1 MAMKMTGYNAL
12 AINRRYPPPDIPD
25 HLISRLSE
33 FVNSKTGLYFPE
45 TRWRNLKRGISAAA
59 RDFSREYGIDDD
71 PSVCIRWL
79 LSSPPTKEQMD
90 ILTAH
95 LTIGETYFFREESL
109 FQVLEDIILP
119 QFIRSRREKGKTIRL
134 WSAGCC
140 TGEEPYSLSILIDL
154 MIPKWEE
161 WEITILATDI
171 NARFLQKAEKGV
183 YTNWSFRNTPEWI
196 KKRYFKTGD
205 KNCLEILP
213 RLKKMIRFEQFSLA
227 EETCFDHAQ
236 SMDMILCRNVLM
248 YFMPELRSRVIARF
262 SASLSEGGWLIV
274 SPGETAFVQHSDL
287 SFVRFP
293 EVILYQKKYSK

>member
-1 MAMKMTGYNAL
+1 MTAHNSL
-12 AINRRYPPPDIPD
+12 AIIHKYPPPDIPD
-25 HLISRLSE
+25 HLNSRLSE

-45 TRWRNLKRGISAAA
+45 SRWRNLKRGIRTAA
-59 RDFSREYGIDDD
+59 RDFAREYGIADD
-71 PSVCIRWL
+71 PALCIRWL
-79 LSSPPTKEQMD
+79 LSSPVTKAQMD

-109 FQVLEDIILP
+109 FRVLEDIILP
-119 QFIRSRREKGKTIRL
+119 QFIRARQEKGKNLRF

-183 YTNWSFRNTPEWI
+183 YTNWSFRNTPEWL
-196 KKRYFKTGD
+196 KKKYFKTRG
-205 KNCLEILP
+205 KNSFEISP
-213 RLKKMIRFEQFSLA
+213 HFKKMIRFEQFSLA
-227 EETCFDHAQ
+227 EDICFDHIG
-236 SMDMILCRNVLM
+236 SVDIIFCRNVLM
-248 YFMPELRSRVIARF
+248 YFMPELRSRIIARF
-262 SASLSEGGWLIV
+262 SSCLSKGGWLIV
-274 SPGETAFVQHSDL
+274 SPGETAFVQHPDL

-293 EVILYQKKYSK
+293 EVILYQKKLKIEN